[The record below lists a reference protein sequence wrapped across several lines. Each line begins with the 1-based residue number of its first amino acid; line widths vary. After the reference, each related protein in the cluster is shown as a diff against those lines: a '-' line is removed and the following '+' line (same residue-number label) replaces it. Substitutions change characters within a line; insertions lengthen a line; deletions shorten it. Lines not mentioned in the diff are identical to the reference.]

1 MAINKG
7 DIPFIGTRDGICG
20 YWRHGINIIRKSTPL
35 EGSRVKKDPA
45 FKGFR
50 KSGSRMK
57 EASPIAA
64 VLYNQIPKE
73 QKIYCLYRLLTGEAL
88 KMLKAGM
95 VKADIT
101 KKLQKQYIDPII
113 QEPVKLQSPE
123 AKTNSNPKTPCKR
136 LFITYAPKMTYTIR
150 TSFRTERYRCRIK
163 SVLSP
168 LNNGLGTDLTAYG

>member
-7 DIPFIGTRDGICG
+7 DIPFIGTSDGICG

-88 KMLKAGM
+88 KML
-95 VKADIT
+95 
-101 KKLQKQYIDPII
+101 
-113 QEPVKLQSPE
+113 
-123 AKTNSNPKTPCKR
+123 AKNDLYDKNLIPNGEVSVP
-136 LFITYAPKMTYTIR
+136 YQVR
-150 TSFRTERYRCRIK
+150 TK
-163 SVLSP
+163 SVKQRTWY
-168 LNNGLGTDLTAYG
+168 GLDRLRIVLQ